1 MDYSNYNKSKEE
13 TWCSWPVILC
23 ALYFFFPLGIYLIIK
38 KQTLHRRNI
47 FTIEK
52 KTFSSAISLL
62 IYGLV
67 IYLPKICYLIFD
79 NNNNDLKIILDSSFY
94 SRILKYGNLFI
105 VLGIVVLLISFYQKY
120 KGKKYRNYI
129 SLVVNKDIENLDE
142 VSLKMK
148 LNKKVVIRDL
158 KNMID
163 KCYLENYELDE
174 NENRIYNITSEKM
187 KKEELIKNT
196 RLVKCPNCHANNKIS
211 EKIGKCEFCNSY
223 IE

>member
-1 MDYSNYNKSKEE
+1 M
-13 TWCSWPVILC
+13 
-23 ALYFFFPLGIYLIIK
+23 IIK

-47 FTIEK
+47 FTIGQ

-62 IYGLV
+62 IYGLL
-67 IYLPKICYLIFD
+67 IYLPKLCYLIFD
-79 NNNNDLKIILDSSFY
+79 NNNNDLKIIVDSSFY
-94 SRILKYGNLFI
+94 SKILKYGNLFI

-129 SLVVNKDIENLDE
+129 SLVVNKDIEDLNE
-142 VSLKMK
+142 ISLKMN
-148 LNKKVVIRDL
+148 LNKKIVIKDL
-158 KNMID
+158 ENMIEE
-163 KCYLENYELDE
+163 CYLENYELDQ
-174 NENRIYNITSEKM
+174 NENRIYNIINEKR
-187 KKEELIKNT
+187 KKVERIKNT

>member
-1 MDYSNYNKSKEE
+1 MDYSNYIKSKEE

-47 FTIEK
+47 FTIGE

-67 IYLPKICYLIFD
+67 IYLPKICYLLFD
-79 NNNNDLKIILDSSFY
+79 NNNNDLKVIVDSSLY
-94 SRILKYGNLFI
+94 SRILKYGNLFL

-142 VSLKMK
+142 ISLKMK